1 MNGLN
6 ILPSYTDYFNL
17 DPVTTA
23 LNTSI
28 VWIGQFFAGPPGGFV
43 ADRYGRKWAMIFA
56 SATNII
62 AATLQTTSQN
72 LTMFIIARF
81 LIGIG
86 SGIAFAQVPGWV
98 SEVAAWKHRGLTN
111 GLFNCSYLIGGLIAA
126 GITYQTSKLSS
137 TWSWRGPSM
146 VQGILG
152 VFCILIQPF
161 IPESPRWLIRHNR
174 HEEAKQVLAAAHT
187 NGVVD
192 DAIVLVQYREI
203 LDTIEYER
211 AFATE
216 HSSAFVQMLKTKGF
230 RKRMLIIVT
239 LSCVSMLS
247 GNNIVTFYTGS
258 MLTNAGIT
266 DPDTQLQINIY
277 LNLFSFVV
285 AVIGTSLIDKM
296 GRKPL
301 GLASMTAMTGF
312 MFMLGALTKVYG
324 TSDNTS
330 GILATVAAVF
340 LFNGAYCFGMTPLN
354 TAYSPEVLNYTHRAQ
369 GLGFFTTLQSGLG

>member
-1 MNGLN
+1 
-6 ILPSYTDYFNL
+6 
-17 DPVTTA
+17 
-23 LNTSI
+23 
-28 VWIGQFFAGPPGGFV
+28 
-43 ADRYGRKWAMIFA
+43 
-56 SATNII
+56 
-62 AATLQTTSQN
+62 
-72 LTMFIIARF
+72 
-81 LIGIG
+81 
-86 SGIAFAQVPGWV
+86 
-98 SEVAAWKHRGLTN
+98 
-111 GLFNCSYLIGGLIAA
+111 
-126 GITYQTSKLSS
+126 
-137 TWSWRGPSM
+137 M

-152 VFCILIQPF
+152 VLCILIQPF
-161 IPESPRWLIRHNR
+161 IPESPRWLIHKGRHQ
-174 HEEAKQVLAAAHT
+174 EARQVLAAAHT

-192 DAIVLVQYREI
+192 DAVVLVQYREI

-211 AFATE
+211 AFA
-216 HSSAFVQMLKTKGF
+216 SSKRSAFWEMLKTRGF
-230 RKRMLIIVT
+230 RKRMTIIVI

-301 GLASMTAMTGF
+301 GLASMTAMTVF
-312 MFMLGALTKVYG
+312 MFLLSALTKAYG
-324 TSDNTS
+324 TSENRS
-330 GILATVAAVF
+330 GIFATVASIF